1 MLGHPVLHLTFLCCY
16 GMANLQHDYYIH
28 KKYNMLKILLRSYSR
43 TYCDFIDNDSIR
55 SFAIMSQHGLNAPSF
70 RSQENTQAEGK
81 DRISRM

>member
-1 MLGHPVLHLTFLCCY
+1 
-16 GMANLQHDYYIH
+16 
-28 KKYNMLKILLRSYSR
+28 MLKILLRSYSR